1 MLDNLNESY
10 SLQFTKPDPRRNDPD
25 KSYGIIEMPQDDEV
39 LYRLVFDRDTSEL
52 KLGKHFVIK
61 RFQYGEDANT
71 LFEELFYPET
81 EDATEKNKNPVKEA
95 ELKTPELGWAIVN
108 NIKMPL
114 PLRKAMFRTSKNGK
128 KIQVHTEIT
137 RLRAK
142 KFKVREKEIQDY
154 LISKYR

>member
-1 MLDNLNESY
+1 MKNNSEDIEFVKL
-10 SLQFTKPDPRRNDPD
+10 DPRRNDPNY
-25 KSYGIIEMPQDDEV
+25 SYGIVEMPQDDEV
-39 LYRLVFDRDTSEL
+39 LYKLMFDRDTSEL

-81 EDATEKNKNPVKEA
+81 EDASEKNKNPVKEA
-95 ELKTPELGWAIVN
+95 ELKTPGLGYAIVN
-108 NIKMPL
+108 NIKIPL
-114 PLRKAMFRTSKNGK
+114 SLRKAMFRTSKNGK

-142 KFKVREKEIQDY
+142 KFKIRDKEIQDY

>member
-1 MLDNLNESY
+1 MSEVELKKL
-10 SLQFTKPDPRRNDPD
+10 DPRRNDPNY
-25 KSYGIIEMPQDDEV
+25 SYGIVEMPQDDEV
-39 LYRLVFDRDTSEL
+39 LYKLMFDRDTSEL

-81 EDATEKNKNPVKEA
+81 EDAREKNKNPVKEA
-95 ELKTPELGWAIVN
+95 ELKTPGLGYAIVN
-108 NIKMPL
+108 NIKIPL
-114 PLRKAMFRTSKNGK
+114 SLRKAMFRTSKNGK

-142 KFKVREKEIQDY
+142 KFKIREKEIQDY